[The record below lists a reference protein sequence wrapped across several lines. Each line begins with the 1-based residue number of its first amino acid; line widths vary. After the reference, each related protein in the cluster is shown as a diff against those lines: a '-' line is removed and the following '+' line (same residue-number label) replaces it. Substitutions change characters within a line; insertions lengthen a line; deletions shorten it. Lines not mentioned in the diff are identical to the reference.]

1 MFVLPRARH
10 LAGLAAAVLIG
21 LLGLNPAHSAEVR
34 GLYEAEV
41 PVSDKSE
48 ASREAALGEA
58 LARVVTKVTGERRPK
73 SNPTVAAATASPG
86 RFIQRFRYRVVAAE
100 PGVEPAGA
108 EQRWLLWARFDP
120 GVVDGLV
127 RDAGMRVWGR
137 TRPAVVFWVAVEDAG
152 ARKILGGE
160 ESTELADVVR
170 EAAGQRGVPVVLP
183 LLDLEDQS
191 RLRVSDVWGVFRDRI
206 RAASDRYQS
215 NVILTGR
222 VYRLL
227 PTLWE
232 GQFTLL
238 LGDVAEEWSSQGD
251 ILELLLSDGVIEVAD
266 RLAARFAGP
275 GTLVQ
280 ASGFG
285 VVVSGVR
292 SAADYARALG
302 YFSNLEET
310 TEVSVSR
317 VRADEVSFHI
327 EARGGREALLRVVGL
342 SRILTPE
349 SLPDDPELRFRL
361 MP

>member
-1 MFVLPRARH
+1 MFALPSTRR
-10 LAGLAAAVLIG
+10 LAGLAASALVG
-21 LLGLNPAHSAEVR
+21 LLAINPAYSGEVG

-58 LARVVTKVTGERRPK
+58 LARVVTKVTGEPRPK
-73 SNPTVAAATASPG
+73 SNPTVVAAIASPG
-86 RFIQRFRYRVVAAE
+86 RFIQQFRYRVVEAE

-137 TRPAVVFWVAVEDAG
+137 MRPAVMFWVAIEDAG
-152 ARKILGGE
+152 TRKILGGE
-160 ESTELADVVR
+160 GSTELADVVR
-170 EAAGQRGVPVVLP
+170 EAARQRGVPVVLP

-206 RAASDRYQS
+206 RAASDRYQT

-222 VYRLL
+222 IYRLL

-232 GQFTLL
+232 GQFSLL
-238 LGDVAEEWSSQGD
+238 LEGVAEEWSSQGD
-251 ILELLLSDGVIEVAD
+251 ILELLLSEGVIEVAD
-266 RLAARFAGP
+266 RLAARFAGA
-275 GTLVQ
+275 GSLAQ

-292 SAADYARALG
+292 STVDYARTLD
-302 YFSNLEET
+302 YFSKLEET
-310 TEVSVSR
+310 TNVSVTR

-327 EARGGREALLRVVGL
+327 ETRGGREALLRVVGL